1 MTFYSTCSTN
11 FGISRS
17 VRLTTGGWRKCR
29 QREHGQE
36 CAKQLSLALG
46 AAKAEAQTGAV
57 VMAASGDLAWSL
69 AKSVGLCL
77 GGVWGG
83 GLQMQMQMLFVVHF
97 RWLSA
102 ALFLLDAWW
111 FVVAARIGC
120 VRDVRLRRAALSLVN
135 NWNWNSSKLLC
146 GCGSRWMKVF
156 FSLPRSIYQG
166 DRDIVVLYSKWTI

>member
-1 MTFYSTCSTN
+1 MPPTWTWP
-11 FGISRS
+11 R
-17 VRLTTGGWRKCR
+17 VRQTAVAGSWCR
-29 QREHGQE
+29 QSWGPDWGCGYGCIWR
-36 CAKQLSLALG
+36 
-46 AAKAEAQTGAV
+46 
-57 VMAASGDLAWSL
+57 SGLSL

-156 FSLPRSIYQG
+156 SLPRSIYQG
-166 DRDIVVLYSKWTI
+166 DRDIVVLYSIWTI